1 MVSRQLTRS
10 RTGRLPAGIIIL
22 ALACFPLICGC
33 LQVEPEELP
42 PEATKAPVT
51 IAESPALTP
60 TPETTA
66 EIPQEISITSPRM
79 SSLISSR
86 DFPPEVKAAV
96 MDYASGKTT
105 DTLNSFLRWESVR
118 ARTNRQDAERIQEQI
133 SRIDYAMYNTSL
145 KENISLYIPLSAD
158 QARKVRNESV
168 FSENSYILA
177 SCDPSVIYH
186 LFAETGRDND
196 GYFTM
201 CVIDFRRGS
210 HPLWINET
218 EREFVLPRGGIWDV
232 AGEDTYEELTFAA
245 DSIPRYDDIMLTKV
259 RIIRTQEHP

>member
-1 MVSRQLTRS
+1 MASRQHTRS
-10 RTGRLPAGIIIL
+10 RTGCLPAGIIIL
-22 ALACFPLICGC
+22 ALACFLLICGC

-42 PEATKAPVT
+42 PETPAIPVT

-60 TPETTA
+60 TPGTTVA
-66 EIPQEISITSPRM
+66 IPPAISITRPRLTGLF
-79 SSLISSR
+79 SAQ
-86 DFPPEVKAAV
+86 DFPAEVKAAV
-96 MDYASGKTT
+96 MEYSSGKTS
-105 DTLNSFLRWESVR
+105 DTLNSYLRWESVR
-118 ARTNRQDAERIQEQI
+118 ARTSKQDAATIREQI

-145 KENISLYIPLSAD
+145 KENISLFIPLSAD

-177 SCDPSVIYH
+177 SYDPSVIYH
-186 LFAETGRDND
+186 RFAERSRDND

-201 CVIDFRRGS
+201 CVIDFRPGS

-232 AGEDTYEELTFAA
+232 AGEDTYEKLRFAA
-245 DSIPRYDDIMLTKV
+245 DSIPRYDDIVLTKV
-259 RIIRTQEHP
+259 RIIRTKEHP